1 MRLDD
6 IMSVPVTTI
15 PSGAPL
21 SEAEATMQRAGIRHL
36 VVVEHR
42 RKIAGVLSAH
52 DLRGADPG
60 STVEDRMSAPAITL
74 PPTADVQDAAKLF
87 RRRNIGCLPLIARG
101 RVVGIVT
108 ASDLLAL
115 LGKGVL
121 RVQPKT
127 RKWTMSKRGPTHRPE
142 PRRA

>member
-1 MRLDD
+1 
-6 IMSVPVTTI
+6 MSVPVTTI
-15 PSGAPL
+15 PPGAFL
-21 SEAEATMQRAGIRHL
+21 SEAEAAMRKAGIRHL

-42 RKIAGVLSAH
+42 RKVAGVLSVH

-60 STVEDRMSAPAITL
+60 STVGDRMSAPAITL
-74 PPTADVQDAAKLF
+74 PATADVQEAAKLL

-101 RVVGIVT
+101 RVAGIVT

-127 RKWTMSKRGPTHRPE
+127 RKWTMAGRGPTHRPE